1 VLISS
6 LETEGLLIRIPR
18 DSDAESRACDRLLQ
32 AIESDATPWAQTRV
46 LVREQPYQI
55 IGAAASSPC
64 DDECGIPSVKVALHV
79 APPSG
84 APALS
89 AQGLQRL
96 AQVAQRELASDA
108 IDTQLEESET
118 TFEAPLS
125 SILERLG
132 PLVDWLTAR
141 QSVPQQAH
149 FRSWRQTP
157 IDAAARLHAE
167 HIGGPIE
174 GMRIRLERLAHAP
187 DADQPRVLFVG
198 EELAGFSVHAGHGGT
213 LDVLA
218 KVIAPA
224 FRARS
229 TGLAWADLLLMQHTA
244 RWAQERGFQRCRFSC
259 MADNVD
265 TRKLAHRIE
274 ARVIEHAAIH
284 RLMLRAA

>member
-1 VLISS
+1 MISS
-6 LETEGLLIRIPR
+6 LENAGLLIRVAR

-64 DDECGIPSVKVALHV
+64 TDERGIPTVKVALHV

-89 AQGLQRL
+89 VQGLRQL
-96 AQVAQRELASDA
+96 AQVAQREFARGA

-118 TFEAPLS
+118 TFEAPLA
-125 SILERLG
+125 SILERLD
-132 PLVDWLTAR
+132 PLVDWLTGR
-141 QSVPQQAH
+141 HSIPPHAH

-174 GMRIRLERLAHAP
+174 GMRIRLERLARAP
-187 DADQPRVLFVG
+187 GGDQPRVLFVG

-218 KVIAPA
+218 KVVAPA
-224 FRARS
+224 FRARH
-229 TGLAWADLLLMQHTA
+229 TGVAWADILLMQHTA
-244 RWAQERGFQRCRFSC
+244 RWAQELGFQNCRFSC
-259 MADNVD
+259 LADNVD
-265 TRKLAHRIE
+265 TRKLAHRID
-274 ARVIEHAAIH
+274 ARVIEHAAVH